1 MLSEGVTMYM
11 YLFTS
16 KRYYALNDRTA
27 NLLMKGDIDTSVAI
41 TEGDLL
47 GVSSDDEITKIV
59 KTGK

>member
-1 MLSEGVTMYM
+1 M